1 MKTISDLLCMTLKIG
16 EICISIESSPP
27 NLMEPSLQVIL
38 VYLYKSCLILMKSG
52 KYLNTYRQLWL
63 TWIYML
69 FLWISHDFHR
79 KRKSHDNN
87 TSHFSLCD
95 AGNHT
100 FICQYCKYKHSTLWW
115 SLYLHGLSSARQYV
129 FLPSKEIRVIV
140 GPWYDEIWWWN
151 L

>member
-63 TWIYML
+63 TWIYMV

-100 FICQYCKYKHSTLWW
+100 FICQYCKYKEFPPLSTV
-115 SLYLHGLSSARQYV
+115 LYGEV
-129 FLPSKEIRVIV
+129 FTSMVCPVPDSMYSYPQRKSE
-140 GPWYDEIWWWN
+140 
-151 L
+151 